1 MATPSRRSGSRPTGT
16 VTFLFTD
23 IEGSTK
29 LLQSV
34 GDAWDEVLAEHHR
47 LLRST
52 LLTHEGYESATAGD
66 GFLIVYPTATA
77 AVAAAAAAQ
86 RALAVAH
93 WSPGVELR
101 VRMGLHS
108 GEGRQSGGE
117 YIGLDVHRA
126 ARIAAAAH
134 GGQVLVSDTTRALA
148 EGSLPD
154 PLSLRDLGEFR
165 LKDLARR
172 EHLYQLVIVGLPA
185 DFPPPASLG
194 VVPSNLPPQL
204 TSFLGRRR
212 EMDAILDLLAANRL
226 VTLIGPGG
234 TGKTRLGLQV
244 AGEAGQGFI
253 GGVYFVPLAT
263 IEDPEL
269 VASAIG
275 HAIGIQDAGAR
286 PPEERLL
293 EYLRDREALLVLD
306 NFEQITDAAPLVGRL
321 LTDAQRIKVIVT
333 SRSPL
338 HLSAEHEFPVPPL
351 ELPDPQHLP
360 SLESLSQYESVALF
374 IARALSVKPD
384 FEVTNENAPAVAEI
398 TARLDGLPLAIELAA
413 ARVKL
418 LSPKALLTRLE
429 HRLSVLDSGSRDLP
443 ARQRTLRGAIA
454 WSYDLLDDAG
464 RPLFARFSVFRGG
477 ASIDEVAAVCAA
489 DEYIGG
495 DTFGLLATL
504 VDQSLLRQEASED
517 EPRFGMLETVREYA
531 AERLTEYGETDTIRS
546 RHADVFLAL
555 AEEAEAELTGNAQT
569 AWLDRLEREHDNIR
583 AAMAWYV
590 DHRQAEPALRFGAAI
605 WRFWQMRGH
614 LREGAERL
622 DRVLALEADCDK
634 LEPRARGLEAA
645 GGIAYWM
652 GNMPSAG
659 SYYER
664 SLELRRQLGEPRG
677 IAEALYNL
685 AFPNFVGGTDNLKAL
700 ELLDAGLA
708 LYREIGD
715 RRGIAK
721 CLWAQASQD
730 ETQDARPRLLEAMSI
745 FRELEDRF
753 NLGWVLRSLGID
765 ATEMGEFDGAR
776 SWLRESLSLFAEAS
790 DISGITVLIGEM
802 ADLATGQ
809 GAPDRAMTLKGA
821 AYALQASSGTDL
833 AESLGA
839 DVEARLELAGQL
851 TESAAREAW
860 QRGLAMTRD
869 EAVAYALSSVDPSG
883 VK

>member
-1 MATPSRRSGSRPTGT
+1 MSRSVATPSRRSGSRPTGT

-29 LLQSV
+29 LLQRV
-34 GDAWDEVLAEHHR
+34 GDAWDAVLAEHHR

-52 LLTHEGYESATAGD
+52 LLTDDGYESATAGD

-86 RALAVAH
+86 RALAAAQ

-108 GEGRQSGGE
+108 GEGRQSGGQ

-154 PLSLRDLGEFR
+154 PLALRDLGEFR

-185 DFPPPASLG
+185 DFPPPASLSA
-194 VVPSNLPPQL
+194 VPGNLPTQL

-212 EMDAILDLLAANRL
+212 ELDAILGLLATNRL

-244 AGEAGQGFI
+244 AAEAGQGFS

-269 VASAIG
+269 VASAIA
-275 HAIGIQDAGAR
+275 HVIGIQDAGAR

-293 EYLRDREALLVLD
+293 EHLRDREVLLLLD
-306 NFEQITDAAPLVGRL
+306 NFEQITDAAPLLGRL
-321 LTDAQRIKVIVT
+321 LTGAQQLKVIVT

-338 HLSAEHEFPVPPL
+338 HVSAEHEFPVPPL
-351 ELPDPQHLP
+351 QLPDPQHLP
-360 SLESLSQYESVALF
+360 SLESLSQYEAVALF
-374 IARALSVKPD
+374 IERALSVKPD
-384 FEVTNENAPAVAEI
+384 FAVTNENAPAVADI

-418 LSPKALLTRLE
+418 LSPKALLARLE

-454 WSYDLLDDAG
+454 WSYDLLDDPG

-477 ASIDEVAAVCAA
+477 ASIEDVAAVCAA
-489 DEYIGG
+489 DGDLGG

-531 AERLTEYGETDTIRS
+531 AERLAESGETDAIRG

-583 AAMAWYV
+583 AAIAWYV
-590 DHRQAEPALRFGAAI
+590 DHRQAELALRFGAAI

-614 LREGAERL
+614 LREAAERL

-652 GNMPSAG
+652 GNMPVARA
-659 SYYER
+659 YYER

-685 AFPNFVGGTDNLKAL
+685 AFPIFIGGTDNLKAV

-708 LYREIGD
+708 LYRQIGD

-765 ATEMGEFDGAR
+765 AIEVSEFDAAR

-790 DISGITVLIGEM
+790 DISGITVLIGAM

-809 GAPDRAMTLKGA
+809 GALDRAMTLRGA
-821 AYALQASSGTDL
+821 ASALQASSGTDL

-839 DVEARLELAGQL
+839 DVEAPLEPAGQL
-851 TESAAREAW
+851 REGAAREAW
-860 QRGLAMTRD
+860 QRGLAMTRE
-869 EAVAYALSSVDPSG
+869 EAVAYALSTSE
-883 VK
+883 

>member
-1 MATPSRRSGSRPTGT
+1 MSRSVATPSRRSGSRPTGT

-29 LLQSV
+29 LLQRV
-34 GDAWDEVLAEHHR
+34 GDAWDAVLAEHHR

-52 LLTHEGYESATAGD
+52 LLTDDGYESATAGD

-86 RALAVAH
+86 RALAAAQ

-108 GEGRQSGGE
+108 GEGRQSGGQ

-154 PLSLRDLGEFR
+154 PLALRDLGEFR

-185 DFPPPASLG
+185 DFPPPASLSA
-194 VVPSNLPPQL
+194 VPGNLPTQL

-212 EMDAILDLLAANRL
+212 ELDAILGLLATNRL

-244 AGEAGQGFI
+244 AAEAGQGFS

-269 VASAIG
+269 VASAIA
-275 HAIGIQDAGAR
+275 HVIGIQDAGAR

-293 EYLRDREALLVLD
+293 EHLRDREVLLLLD
-306 NFEQITDAAPLVGRL
+306 NFEQITDAAPLLGRL
-321 LTDAQRIKVIVT
+321 LTGAQQLKVIVT

-338 HLSAEHEFPVPPL
+338 HVSAEHEFPVPPL
-351 ELPDPQHLP
+351 QLPDPQHLP
-360 SLESLSQYESVALF
+360 SLESLSQYEAVALF
-374 IARALSVKPD
+374 IERALSVKPD
-384 FEVTNENAPAVAEI
+384 FAVTNENAPAVAEI

-418 LSPKALLTRLE
+418 LSPKALLARLE

-454 WSYDLLDDAG
+454 WSYDLLDDPG

-477 ASIDEVAAVCAA
+477 ASIEDVAAVCAA
-489 DEYIGG
+489 DGDLGG

-531 AERLTEYGETDTIRS
+531 AERLAESGETDAIRG

-590 DHRQAEPALRFGAAI
+590 DHRQAELALRFGAAI

-614 LREGAERL
+614 LREAAERL

-652 GNMPSAG
+652 GNMPVARA
-659 SYYER
+659 YYER

-685 AFPNFVGGTDNLKAL
+685 AFPIFIGGTDNLKAV

-708 LYREIGD
+708 LYRQIGD

-765 ATEMGEFDGAR
+765 AIEVSEFDAAR

-790 DISGITVLIGEM
+790 DISGITVLIGAM

-809 GAPDRAMTLKGA
+809 GALDRAMTLRGA
-821 AYALQASSGTDL
+821 ASALQASSGTDL

-839 DVEARLELAGQL
+839 DVEAPLEPAGQL
-851 TESAAREAW
+851 REGAAREAW
-860 QRGLAMTRD
+860 QRGLAMTRE
-869 EAVAYALSSVDPSG
+869 EAVAYALSTSE
-883 VK
+883 

>member
-1 MATPSRRSGSRPTGT
+1 M
-16 VTFLFTD
+16 TFLFTD

-29 LLQSV
+29 LLQRM

-47 LLRST
+47 LLRRT
-52 LLTHEGYESATAGD
+52 LLADEGYESAVAGD
-66 GFLIVYPTATA
+66 GFLMVYPTATA

-86 RALAVAH
+86 RALAVAE

-134 GGQVLVSDTTRALA
+134 GGQVLVSEATRALA
-148 EGSLPD
+148 EGSLPAL
-154 PLSLRDLGEFR
+154 LSLRDLGEFR

-172 EHLYQLVIVGLPA
+172 EHLYQLVMAGLPL

-194 VVPSNLPPQL
+194 AVPSNVPTQL

-212 EMDAILDLLAANRL
+212 EIDAILDLLAANRL

-234 TGKTRLGLQV
+234 TGKTRLGMQV
-244 AGEAGQGFI
+244 AVEAGQSFP

-269 VASAIG
+269 VASAIA
-275 HAIGIQDAGAR
+275 HVIGIQDAGAR

-293 EYLRDREALLVLD
+293 EYLGDREVLLMLD

-321 LTDAQRIKVIVT
+321 LTGAPHIKMIVT

-338 HLSAEHEFPVPPL
+338 HVSAEHEFPVPPL
-351 ELPDPQHLP
+351 QLPDPHHLP
-360 SLESLSQYESVALF
+360 PLESLSQYESVALF
-374 IARALSVKPD
+374 IERALSVKPD
-384 FEVTNENAPAVAEI
+384 FAVTNENAAAVAEI

-418 LSPKALLTRLE
+418 LSPKALLARLE

-443 ARQRTLRGAIA
+443 ARQRTLRGAIS
-454 WSYDLLDDAG
+454 WSYELLDDAG

-477 ASIDEVAAVCAA
+477 ASIDEVPAVCAA
-489 DEYIGG
+489 DGDVGG
-495 DTFGLLATL
+495 DTLGLLATL

-531 AERLTEYGETDTIRS
+531 AERLAESGETDTIRS
-546 RHADVFLAL
+546 RHAGVFLGL

-583 AAMAWYV
+583 AALAWYV
-590 DHRQAEPALRFGAAI
+590 DHRQAELALRFCAAI

-614 LREGAERL
+614 LREAAQRL
-622 DRVLALEADCDK
+622 DGVLALEADCDN

-645 GGIAYWM
+645 GGVAYWM
-652 GNMPSAG
+652 GNIPGAR

-664 SLELRRQLGEPRG
+664 SLELRLELGEPLD

-685 AFPNFVGGTDNLKAL
+685 AFPIFVGGTDNLKAL
-700 ELLDAGLA
+700 ELLDASLA
-708 LYREIGD
+708 IFRQIGD

-721 CLWAQASQD
+721 CLWAQAAQD
-730 ETQDARPRLLEAMSI
+730 ATQDARPRLLEATSI
-745 FRELEDRF
+745 FRALEDRF

-765 ATEMGEFDGAR
+765 AMEAGEFDAAR

-809 GAPDRAMTLKGA
+809 GTPDRAVTLRGA
-821 AYALQASSGTDL
+821 ASALQASSGTDL

-839 DVEARLELAGQL
+839 DLEARLEVSGQL
-851 TESAAREAW
+851 PDDAAREAW

-869 EAVAYALSSVDPSG
+869 EAVAYALSTEDPSG
-883 VK
+883 

>member
-1 MATPSRRSGSRPTGT
+1 VATGPRRLGSPPTGT

-29 LLQSV
+29 LLQRV
-34 GDAWDEVLAEHHR
+34 GDAWDEILAEHHR
-47 LLRST
+47 LLRSA
-52 LLTHEGYESATAGD
+52 LLTDEGYESATAGD
-66 GFLIVYPTATA
+66 GFLMVYPTATA

-86 RALAVAH
+86 RALAVAQ

-108 GEGRQSGGE
+108 GDGRQSGGE

-172 EHLYQLVIVGLPA
+172 EHLYQLVIAGVPA

-194 VVPSNLPPQL
+194 AVPNNLPTQL

-212 EMDAILDLLAANRL
+212 ELDAILDLLATNRL

-244 AGEAGQGFI
+244 AAEAGQAFS
-253 GGVYFVPLAT
+253 GGVYFVPLAS
-263 IEDPEL
+263 IEDSEL
-269 VASAIG
+269 VASAIAHG
-275 HAIGIQDAGAR
+275 IGIQDAGAR

-293 EYLRDREALLVLD
+293 EYLRDREVLLVLD

-321 LTDAQRIKVIVT
+321 LTDARRIKVIVT

-338 HLSAEHEFPVPPL
+338 HVSAEHEFPVPPL
-351 ELPDPQHLP
+351 QLPDPQHLP

-384 FEVTNENAPAVAEI
+384 FAVTNENAPAVAEI

-418 LSPKALLTRLE
+418 LSPKALLARLE
-429 HRLSVLDSGSRDLP
+429 HRLSLLDSGSRDLP

-454 WSYDLLDDAG
+454 WSYDLLDDPG
-464 RPLFARFSVFRGG
+464 RLLFARFSVFRGG
-477 ASIDEVAAVCAA
+477 ASIEEVAAVCAV
-489 DEYIGG
+489 DGDLGG
-495 DTFGLLATL
+495 DAFGLLATL
-504 VDQSLLRQEASED
+504 VDHSLLRQEASED
-517 EPRFGMLETVREYA
+517 EPRFGMLETIREYA
-531 AERLTEYGETDTIRS
+531 AERLAESGEMDAIRN

-555 AEEAEAELTGNAQT
+555 AEEAEPELTRNAQT
-569 AWLDRLEREHDNIR
+569 WLDRLDREHDNIR
-583 AAMAWYV
+583 AAMGWYV
-590 DHRQAEPALRFGAAI
+590 DHRQAELALRFGAAI

-614 LREGAERL
+614 LREAAERL
-622 DRVLALEADCDK
+622 DGVLALEADCDK

-645 GGIAYWM
+645 GGVAYWM
-652 GNMPSAG
+652 GNMPGAR

-664 SLELRRQLGEPRG
+664 SLELRRQLEEPRG

-685 AFPNFVGGTDNLKAL
+685 AFPYFVSGTDKLKGM
-700 ELLDAGLA
+700 ELLDESLA
-708 LYREIGD
+708 LYRQIDD

-721 CLWAQASQD
+721 CLWVQASQEREEQPPE
-730 ETQDARPRLLEAMSI
+730 ETHRRLLEAMSI
-745 FRELEDRF
+745 FRELDDRF
-753 NLGWVLRSLGID
+753 NLGWVLRSLGIG
-765 ATEMGEFDGAR
+765 AIEMGEFEAAR
-776 SWLRESLSLFAEAS
+776 SWLREGLSLFAEVS
-790 DISGITVLIGEM
+790 DVSGITVLIG
-802 ADLATGQ
+802 DLASLATVQ
-809 GAPDRAMTLKGA
+809 GALDRAMTLKGA
-821 AYALQASSGTDL
+821 ASALRASSGTYLADDL
-833 AESLGA
+833 GLDAEAGPE
-839 DVEARLELAGQL
+839 VAGQL
-851 TESAAREAW
+851 TEAASREAL
-860 QRGLAMTRD
+860 QRGLAMTRE
-869 EAVAYALSSVDPSG
+869 EAVAYALSTRE
-883 VK
+883 

>member
-1 MATPSRRSGSRPTGT
+1 MATGLRRLGSPPTGT

-29 LLQSV
+29 LLQRV
-34 GDAWDEVLAEHHR
+34 GDAWDEVLAKHHR
-47 LLRST
+47 LLRSA
-52 LLTHEGYESATAGD
+52 LLTDEGYESATAGD
-66 GFLIVYPTATA
+66 GFLMVYPTATA

-86 RALAVAH
+86 RALAVAQ

-108 GEGRQSGGE
+108 GDGRQSGGE

-172 EHLYQLVIVGLPA
+172 EHLYQLVIAGLPA

-194 VVPSNLPPQL
+194 AVPSNLPPQL

-244 AGEAGQGFI
+244 AGEAGQGFF

-263 IEDPEL
+263 IEYPEL
-269 VASAIG
+269 LASAIA

-293 EYLRDREALLVLD
+293 EYLRDREVLLMLD

-321 LTDAQRIKVIVT
+321 LTGAPQIKVIVT

-338 HLSAEHEFPVPPL
+338 HVSAEHEFPVPPL
-351 ELPDPQHLP
+351 QLPDPQHLP
-360 SLESLSQYESVALF
+360 PLESLSQYESVALF
-374 IARALSVKPD
+374 IERALSVKPD
-384 FEVTNENAPAVAEI
+384 FAVTNENAPAVAEI

-418 LSPKALLTRLE
+418 LSPKALLKRLE

-454 WSYDLLDDAG
+454 WSYDLLDDPG
-464 RPLFARFSVFRGG
+464 RALFARFSVFRGG
-477 ASIDEVAAVCAA
+477 AAIEEVAAVCAA
-489 DEYIGG
+489 DGDLGG

-517 EPRFGMLETVREYA
+517 EPRFAMLETVREYA
-531 AERLTEYGETDTIRS
+531 AERLAESGETDTIRS

-590 DHRQAEPALRFGAAI
+590 DHRQAELALRFGAAI

-614 LREGAERL
+614 LREAAERL
-622 DRVLALEADCDK
+622 DRVLTLEADCDK

-652 GNMPSAG
+652 GNMPGAR

-664 SLELRRQLGEPRG
+664 SLELRRNLGEPRG

-685 AFPNFVGGTDNLKAL
+685 AFPIFVGGTDNLKAM
-700 ELLDAGLA
+700 ELLDASLA
-708 LYREIGD
+708 LYRQIGD
-715 RRGIAK
+715 RQGIAK

-730 ETQDARPRLLEAMSI
+730 ETQDARSRLLEAMSI

-753 NLGWVLRSLGID
+753 NLGWVLRSLGMD
-765 ATEMGEFDGAR
+765 AIEMGEIEAAR
-776 SWLRESLSLFAEAS
+776 SWLRESLSLFAKAS

-839 DVEARLELAGQL
+839 GAEARLELAGQL
-851 TESAAREAW
+851 TEGAAREAW
-860 QRGLAMTRD
+860 QRGQAMTRD
-869 EAVAYALSSVDPSG
+869 EAVAYALSSGDSSG
-883 VK
+883 

>member
-1 MATPSRRSGSRPTGT
+1 MSRSVATPSPRSGSRPTGT

-29 LLQSV
+29 LLQRV
-34 GDAWDEVLAEHHR
+34 GDAWDAVLAEHHR

-52 LLTHEGYESATAGD
+52 LLTDGGFESATAGD
-66 GFLIVYPTATA
+66 GFLVIYPTATA
-77 AVAAAAAAQ
+77 AVEAAAAAQ
-86 RALAVAH
+86 RALAAAQ

-134 GGQVLVSDTTRALA
+134 GGQVLVSDTTRALTEA
-148 EGSLPD
+148 SLPD
-154 PLSLRDLGEFR
+154 PLALRDLGEFQ
-165 LKDLARR
+165 LKDLPRR
-172 EHLYQLVIVGLPA
+172 EHLYQLVIAGLPA

-194 VVPSNLPPQL
+194 GGPSNLPTQP
-204 TSFLGRRR
+204 TSFLGRRH
-212 EMDAILDLLAANRL
+212 ELDAILGLLATNRL

-244 AGEAGQGFI
+244 AAEAGQGFS
-253 GGVYFVPLAT
+253 GGVSFVPLAT
-263 IEDPEL
+263 IDDPAL

-275 HAIGIQDAGAR
+275 HAIGIRDAGAR
-286 PPEERLL
+286 PPEEPLL
-293 EYLRDREALLVLD
+293 EYLREREVLLMLD
-306 NFEQITDAAPLVGRL
+306 NFEQIVVAAPLVGRL
-321 LTDAQRIKVIVT
+321 LAGAPQLKVIVT

-338 HLSAEHEFPVPPL
+338 HISAEHEFPVPPL
-351 ELPDPQHLP
+351 QLPDPRHLP

-374 IARALSVKPD
+374 IERARSVKPD
-384 FEVTNENAPAVAEI
+384 FAVTNENAPAVAEI
-398 TARLDGLPLAIELAA
+398 AARLDGLPLAIELAA

-418 LSPKALLTRLE
+418 LSPRALLARLE
-429 HRLSVLDSGSRDLP
+429 HRLGVLDSGSRDLP
-443 ARQRTLRGAIA
+443 ERQRTVRGAIA

-477 ASIDEVAAVCAA
+477 ASIDDVATVCAA
-489 DEYIGG
+489 DEDADG
-495 DTFGLLATL
+495 DTFGLLAGL

-531 AERLTEYGETDTIRS
+531 AERLAESGETDTIRS

-569 AWLDRLEREHDNIR
+569 AWLDRLEREHDNVR

-614 LREGAERL
+614 LREATERL

-652 GNMPSAG
+652 GNMPSAR

-664 SLELRRQLGEPRG
+664 SLELRRQLGESRG

-685 AFPNFVGGTDNLKAL
+685 AFPIFIAGTDNPKAL
-700 ELLDAGLA
+700 ELLDASLA

-715 RRGIAK
+715 RPGIAK

-730 ETQDARPRLLEAMSI
+730 QTQAPRPRLLEAMSI
-745 FRELEDRF
+745 FRALEDRF
-753 NLGWVLRSLGID
+753 NLGWVLRSLGKD
-765 ATEMGEFDGAR
+765 AIETGEFDGAR

-790 DISGITVLIGEM
+790 DVSGITVLVGEM
-802 ADLATGQ
+802 ADVATRQ

-839 DVEARLELAGQL
+839 DVEARLELAGRL

-869 EAVAYALSSVDPSG
+869 EAVAYALGS
-883 VK
+883 

>member
-1 MATPSRRSGSRPTGT
+1 MSRSVATPSRRSGSRPTGT

-29 LLQSV
+29 LLQRV
-34 GDAWDEVLAEHHR
+34 GDAWDAVLAEHHR

-52 LLTHEGYESATAGD
+52 LLTDDGYESATAGD

-86 RALAVAH
+86 RALAAAQ

-108 GEGRQSGGE
+108 GEGRQSGGQ
-117 YIGLDVHRA
+117 YIGLEVHRA

-154 PLSLRDLGEFR
+154 PLALRDLGEFR

-185 DFPPPASLG
+185 DFPPPASLSA
-194 VVPSNLPPQL
+194 VPGNLPTQL

-212 EMDAILDLLAANRL
+212 ELDAILGLLATNRL

-244 AGEAGQGFI
+244 AAEAGQGFS

-269 VASAIG
+269 VASAIA
-275 HAIGIQDAGAR
+275 HVIGIQDAGAR

-293 EYLRDREALLVLD
+293 EHLRDREVLLLLD
-306 NFEQITDAAPLVGRL
+306 NFEQITDAAPLLGRL
-321 LTDAQRIKVIVT
+321 LTGAQQLKVIVT

-338 HLSAEHEFPVPPL
+338 HVSAEHEFPVPPL
-351 ELPDPQHLP
+351 QLPDPQHLP
-360 SLESLSQYESVALF
+360 SLESLSQYEAVALF
-374 IARALSVKPD
+374 IERALSVKPD
-384 FEVTNENAPAVAEI
+384 FAVTNENAPAVAEI

-418 LSPKALLTRLE
+418 LSPKALLARLE

-454 WSYDLLDDAG
+454 WSYDLLDDPG

-477 ASIDEVAAVCAA
+477 ASIEDVAAVCAA
-489 DEYIGG
+489 DGDLGG

-531 AERLTEYGETDTIRS
+531 AERLAESGETDAIRG

-583 AAMAWYV
+583 AAIAWYV
-590 DHRQAEPALRFGAAI
+590 DHRQAELALRFGAAI

-614 LREGAERL
+614 LREAAERL

-652 GNMPSAG
+652 GNMPVARA
-659 SYYER
+659 YYER

-685 AFPNFVGGTDNLKAL
+685 AFPIFIGGTDNLKAV

-708 LYREIGD
+708 LYRQIGD

-765 ATEMGEFDGAR
+765 AIEVSEFDAAR

-790 DISGITVLIGEM
+790 DISGITVLIGAM

-809 GAPDRAMTLKGA
+809 GALDRAMTLRGA
-821 AYALQASSGTDL
+821 ASALQASSGTDL

-839 DVEARLELAGQL
+839 DVEAPLEPAGQL
-851 TESAAREAW
+851 REGAAREAW
-860 QRGLAMTRD
+860 QRGLAMTRE
-869 EAVAYALSSVDPSG
+869 EAVAYALSTSE
-883 VK
+883 

>member
-1 MATPSRRSGSRPTGT
+1 MSRSVATPSRRSGSRPTGT

-29 LLQSV
+29 LLQRV
-34 GDAWDEVLAEHHR
+34 GDAWDAVLAEHHR

-52 LLTHEGYESATAGD
+52 LLTDDGYESATAGD

-86 RALAVAH
+86 RALAAAQ

-108 GEGRQSGGE
+108 GEGRQSGGQ

-154 PLSLRDLGEFR
+154 PLALRDLGEFR

-185 DFPPPASLG
+185 DFPPPASLSA
-194 VVPSNLPPQL
+194 VPGNLPTQL

-212 EMDAILDLLAANRL
+212 ELDAILGLLATNRL

-244 AGEAGQGFI
+244 AAEAGQGFS

-269 VASAIG
+269 VASAIA
-275 HAIGIQDAGAR
+275 HVIGIQDAGAR

-293 EYLRDREALLVLD
+293 EHLRDREVLLLLD
-306 NFEQITDAAPLVGRL
+306 NFEQITDAAPLLGRL
-321 LTDAQRIKVIVT
+321 LTGAQQLKVIVT

-338 HLSAEHEFPVPPL
+338 HVSAEHEFPVPPL
-351 ELPDPQHLP
+351 QLPDPQHLP
-360 SLESLSQYESVALF
+360 SLESLSQYEAVALF
-374 IARALSVKPD
+374 IERALSVKPD
-384 FEVTNENAPAVAEI
+384 FAVTNENAPAVAEI

-418 LSPKALLTRLE
+418 LSPKALLARLE

-454 WSYDLLDDAG
+454 WSYDLLDDPG

-477 ASIDEVAAVCAA
+477 ASIEDVAAVCAA
-489 DEYIGG
+489 DGDLGG

-531 AERLTEYGETDTIRS
+531 AERLAESGETDAIRG

-583 AAMAWYV
+583 AAIAWYV
-590 DHRQAEPALRFGAAI
+590 DHRQAELALRFGAAI

-614 LREGAERL
+614 LREAAERL

-652 GNMPSAG
+652 GNMPVARA
-659 SYYER
+659 YYER

-685 AFPNFVGGTDNLKAL
+685 AFPIFIGGTDNLKAV

-708 LYREIGD
+708 LYRQIGD

-765 ATEMGEFDGAR
+765 AIEVSEFDAAR

-790 DISGITVLIGEM
+790 DISGITVLIGAM

-809 GAPDRAMTLKGA
+809 GALDRAMTLRGA
-821 AYALQASSGTDL
+821 ASALQASSGTDL

-839 DVEARLELAGQL
+839 DVEAPLEPAGQL
-851 TESAAREAW
+851 REGAAREAW
-860 QRGLAMTRD
+860 QRGLAMTRE
-869 EAVAYALSSVDPSG
+869 EAVAYALSTSE
-883 VK
+883 